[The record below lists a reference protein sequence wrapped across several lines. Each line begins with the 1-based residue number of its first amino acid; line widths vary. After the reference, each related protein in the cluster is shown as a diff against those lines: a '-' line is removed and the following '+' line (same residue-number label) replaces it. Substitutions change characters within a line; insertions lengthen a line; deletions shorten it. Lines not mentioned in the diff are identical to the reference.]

1 MKGVIFMSIHSEIQ
15 NNSPEKNFIKNLCN
29 ERWNKKKHPCKGC
42 KYRYPIKDNL
52 RCCMFPT
59 VPRDWTRFENRDEA
73 QQ

>member
-1 MKGVIFMSIHSEIQ
+1 MKY
-15 NNSPEKNFIKNLCN
+15 
-29 ERWNKKKHPCKGC
+29 PCKGC

-59 VPRDWTRFENRDEA
+59 VPRDWALFENRDEA